1 MEIVAREGG
10 EGDPGVE
17 IQILSVFKRKVRV
30 GGGLECA
37 EEKVEISWA
46 GYSSAG
52 EAVPGWGLYGI
63 NRTLMMFA
71 KFLHPKVD

>member
-1 MEIVAREGG
+1 M
-10 EGDPGVE
+10 
-17 IQILSVFKRKVRV
+17 
-30 GGGLECA
+30 GGGLESA

-46 GYSSAG
+46 GYSRAG

-71 KFLHPKVD
+71 KFLDPKMD